1 MPELPV
7 PTMSDVLTP
16 ASLVLLTLQMLMDDL
31 DIDDLL
37 DHAGVSEQILLAPDG
52 ALSPRDI
59 LALTASSRELTGD
72 PALGLHL
79 GEEMGVEMLDVV
91 GMALSTAP
99 TLRDAFRVLQRY
111 SPLLT
116 TMGQSELTEDGDS
129 AKIVLRLLDEIVPIT
144 DFCVEMVAAAVWHIG
159 RRLVKGELRLRCLT
173 ISAPRPSWHEE
184 YARVLGEE
192 VEFVF
197 DAPENSL
204 LFDRQMLDLPMARHT
219 TRLYQTLLEQAARR
233 LAALP
238 APETTRASVL
248 RLIDEHMGTRL
259 LDLSTIAIMMG
270 MTPRTLQRRLKDEN
284 TTFQFIH
291 DSRRQQLAQDMLRL
305 DKDIETIAATLGY
318 SEPANFYRAFKAWTG
333 LSPNEFRRHNRR

>member
-1 MPELPV
+1 
-7 PTMSDVLTP
+7 MSDVLTP

-116 TMGQSELTEDGDS
+116 TMGQSELIEDGDS
-129 AKIVLRLLDEIVPIT
+129 ATIVLRLLDEIVPIT

-159 RRLVKGELRLRCLT
+159 RRLVKGELRLRRLT

-192 VEFVF
+192 VV
-197 DAPENSL
+197 
-204 LFDRQMLDLPMARHT
+204 
-219 TRLYQTLLEQAARR
+219 YQTLLEQAARR

-291 DSRRQQLAQDMLRL
+291 DNRRQQLAQDMLRL
-305 DKDIETIAATLGY
+305 DTDIETIAATLGY

-333 LSPNEFRRHNRR
+333 LSPNEFRRHHRR